1 MPPFEVLPTFETAW
15 GVIDFEAEWPPVDD
29 KAAMRLFH
37 KLSEGADMF
46 TRATPDAAYDP
57 FGAS

>member
-1 MPPFEVLPTFETAW
+1 MLD
-15 GVIDFEAEWPPVDD
+15 ILWPPVDD
-29 KAAMRLFH
+29 AAAMALFH

-57 FGAS
+57 FGAL